1 VAGPISDPIRFARP
15 NRSMAASVGEGYS
28 HRTVTAGDVYRALW
42 RHKFFIVVLTAA
54 CVAAAWYV
62 TSRQTQMYEA
72 SSLVRVQERGPLAGT
87 ASAALQASQD
97 LAQTYA
103 KIIGSGAL
111 NDDIRALVLRCTSQR
126 SAAATPPTGGSGQ
139 GNSARAR
146 QVARVRSCAW
156 LTGPNRKLGRPR
168 KIAEVKLSGEPIE
181 ELSLLTLRARSE
193 TPRNAV
199 LVADAAPSALRI
211 FIRKTGP
218 RSEQIITLKAATAS
232 SPVSRHLPLN
242 IAIAVMLGLIFNGAL
257 ALVLELFRDRLP
269 EPDEMEQALGHPVL
283 ATVPTLRLHG
293 LPANARTAEGP
304 SAIGR
309 TATAETA
316 RPTAGSRAGPEREG

>member
-1 VAGPISDPIRFARP
+1 
-15 NRSMAASVGEGYS
+15 
-28 HRTVTAGDVYRALW
+28 VTAGDVYRALW

-72 SSLVRVQERGPLAGT
+72 SALVRVQERGPFAGN
-87 ASAALQASQD
+87 ASQALQASQD

-111 NDDIRALVLRCTSQR
+111 NDDVSALVLGCTSQKA
-126 SAAATPPTGGSGQ
+126 AAATTQAG
-139 GNSARAR
+139 RA
-146 QVARVRSCAW
+146 RSCAW
-156 LTGPNRKLGRPR
+156 LTRPNRNRGTPQ

-199 LVADAAPSALRI
+199 LVADAAPSALRT
-211 FIRKTGP
+211 FIRKTGT
-218 RSEQIITLKAATAS
+218 RSEQIVTIKAATAS
-232 SPVSRHLPLN
+232 SPISRHLALN

-269 EPDEMEQALGHPVL
+269 EPDQMEQALGHPVL
-283 ATVPTLRLHG
+283 ATVPTLRLHK
-293 LPANARTAEGP
+293 LPPPARTAEAP
-304 SAIGR
+304 MTIERSPAD
-309 TATAETA
+309 ETA
-316 RPTAGSRAGPEREG
+316 RQTAGSQAGPEQ